1 MLDKSSVFNALKQE
15 IDNRISSL
23 ENALDNSRSEMAN
36 DTKST
41 AGDKHET
48 SRAMAQLEQ
57 EKLGK
62 QVLAAR
68 ELKQAI
74 AQIDVNAT
82 QTEIQ
87 FGSLV
92 QASNGN
98 LFFSVGIGKL
108 MIDSESVFCLTI
120 TSPLGAAL
128 RGKKAGDA
136 VEFNGRKI
144 SVLSVR

>member
-62 QVLAAR
+62 QVLTAR
-68 ELKQAI
+68 ELKQAL
-74 AQIDVNAT
+74 AQIDADASHS
-82 QTEIQ
+82 EIQ

-92 QASNGN
+92 EASNGN

-108 MIDSESVFCLTI
+108 MIGNESVFCLTI

-128 RGKKAGDA
+128 RGKKAGDT
-136 VEFNGRKI
+136 VVFNGKEI
-144 SVLSVR
+144 SIHAVQ